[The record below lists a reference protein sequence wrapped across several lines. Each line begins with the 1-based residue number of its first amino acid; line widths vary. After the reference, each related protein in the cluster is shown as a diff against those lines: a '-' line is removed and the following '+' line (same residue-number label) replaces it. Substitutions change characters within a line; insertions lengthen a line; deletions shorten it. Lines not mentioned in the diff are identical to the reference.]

1 MQQSKSCFY
10 LNFIADYVLSRSQEK
25 QRRKD
30 EKDKD
35 EDEDGAGKGR
45 GKGPVTRS
53 QTGVKGGR
61 VVKNKAPEKTKKQI
75 IKENKDKTPPK
86 KSSSSKTIST
96 LEAGNTVS
104 SLRLDLVYRMI
115 MAASEDATR
124 SELAEIL
131 RLLGSKNTEPVLEI
145 IRDFATLGELE
156 Y

>member
-1 MQQSKSCFY
+1 M
-10 LNFIADYVLSRSQEK
+10 
-25 QRRKD
+25 
-30 EKDKD
+30 
-35 EDEDGAGKGR
+35 
-45 GKGPVTRS
+45 TRS
-53 QTGVKGGR
+53 QSGVKGGR
-61 VVKNKAPEKTKKQI
+61 VEKNKAPAKTKKQI

-86 KSSSSKTIST
+86 KSSSLKTIST

-145 IRDFATLGELE
+145 IRDVATFGELE